1 MKSPCASKPDR
12 RRQNEGETLER
23 KRWTMICTHHD
34 LTIELDDAWWRD
46 AGMTEFVPSA
56 RTFRPDLE
64 SAKGEKVFEARLDE
78 VAPLRRKSGVGI
90 FNNNEEA
97 TARERVVRLLKGFRN
112 GDAIPPVE
120 LVPDMTFNGCR
131 FKLTHGSH
139 RFYCSLAAGFSHV
152 PAIIGFDI
160 TAPYI

>member
-1 MKSPCASKPDR
+1 
-12 RRQNEGETLER
+12 
-23 KRWTMICTHHD
+23 MILAHHD
-34 LTIELDDAWWRD
+34 LRIDLDDAWWNE
-46 AGMTEFVPSA
+46 AGMNGFVPLG

-64 SAKGEKVFEARLDE
+64 AVKGETVFEARIDE
-78 VAPLRRKSGVGI
+78 VAPLRRNPGVGI

-120 LVPDMTFNGCR
+120 LVPDAAFEGCR
-131 FKLTHGSH
+131 YKITHGSH
-139 RFYCSLAAGFSHV
+139 RFYCSLAAGFSYV